1 MNPYWTDPAQRV
13 AALDRL
19 LPLVEK
25 PTRYLG
31 GEWNSVTKPPS
42 EVETSVVLAFPDLY
56 EIGMSHLGFR
66 ILYALL
72 NGTPGVGAERCFMP
86 WTDMLER
93 LRGED
98 LPLTTLESRRPL
110 RDFDLVGFSM
120 QYELTITNVLAML
133 ERGGIP
139 LLADERRDG
148 DPLVLGG
155 GPVIFNPEPFAPFF
169 DLILAGDAEEAL
181 PEAIALRAQLVR
193 AGTPRAEIVAAIA
206 REIPGWYAPALYD
219 AVPEPQLGMLIPR
232 PKPGSGAPERVKR
245 RVVYDL
251 DRWPF
256 PEKIVVPHAEI
267 VHDRV
272 SWEIMR
278 GCPVGCRFCQ
288 AGYVYRP
295 TRERD
300 PQQVKDGVTR
310 SVASTGYDEFSL
322 TSLNTGEYGA
332 IEPLLTTLMDEM
344 EPRKISVGLSSLHA
358 TTMTE
363 SLAAQVKRVRKT
375 GFTIAPEAG
384 SQRLRNVINKNLAE
398 EDILKAT
405 GLAFE
410 AGWQLMKL
418 YFMIGLPTETDEDVD
433 ALVALAG
440 AIARQGRGIGGKR
453 VRVTLSASTFVPKP
467 FTPFQWFGM
476 DGVDAFRAKQSRIRR
491 QAPKGVEFKHH
502 DHESS
507 WLEGV
512 LSRADRSLAPAILE
526 AFRRGAVLDSWSEGL
541 DVERWRGVFADLGID
556 AEAWATRPIPLEAE
570 LPWEVIDP
578 LVRRRWLEAEYRK
591 SLEAATMATCADACS
606 GCAPFSKECVRGE
619 VAERRW
625 DDLGVKADVRLPAF
639 PVERA
644 PAGRDGTPRVAD
656 PGGQPPVACPAAAA
670 AIEPVAG
677 PAAPEDS
684 AGPSAEP
691 SPLPEPPLYRWRARF
706 EKTGRSRFLGHLDLV
721 RALTMA
727 LRRAGIQVAYSQGFK
742 PHPRVALSPA
752 LSLGVS
758 SRGEYIDF
766 DTHAPLDGETFVA
779 RINAALSEGIR
790 FSAVVPADL
799 AAPSLQ
805 EAITRATYRA
815 VVPGATREELAA
827 GTAAFLARSEVEV
840 VRSRKG
846 KPDKVLDIRPM
857 VEDLRVDDAGH
868 LLFTLVLDPNGSP
881 RLPEV
886 LTAVAGPGR
895 DAGAEIERVGLYARE
910 AGKLLSPLVVVRRPR
925 ATMA

>member
-1 MNPYWTDPAQRV
+1 
-13 AALDRL
+13 
-19 LPLVEK
+19 
-25 PTRYLG
+25 
-31 GEWNSVTKPPS
+31 
-42 EVETSVVLAFPDLY
+42 
-56 EIGMSHLGFR
+56 
-66 ILYALL
+66 
-72 NGTPGVGAERCFMP
+72 
-86 WTDMLER
+86 
-93 LRGED
+93 
-98 LPLTTLESRRPL
+98 
-110 RDFDLVGFSM
+110 
-120 QYELTITNVLAML
+120 
-133 ERGGIP
+133 
-139 LLADERRDG
+139 
-148 DPLVLGG
+148 
-155 GPVIFNPEPFAPFF
+155 
-169 DLILAGDAEEAL
+169 
-181 PEAIALRAQLVR
+181 
-193 AGTPRAEIVAAIA
+193 
-206 REIPGWYAPALYD
+206 
-219 AVPEPQLGMLIPR
+219 
-232 PKPGSGAPERVKR
+232 
-245 RVVYDL
+245 
-251 DRWPF
+251 
-256 PEKIVVPHAEI
+256 
-267 VHDRV
+267 
-272 SWEIMR
+272 
-278 GCPVGCRFCQ
+278 
-288 AGYVYRP
+288 
-295 TRERD
+295 
-300 PQQVKDGVTR
+300 
-310 SVASTGYDEFSL
+310 
-322 TSLNTGEYGA
+322 
-332 IEPLLTTLMDEM
+332 MDEM

-405 GLAFE
+405 RLAFE

-476 DGVDAFRAKQSRIRR
+476 DGVEAFRAKQSRIRR

-502 DHESS
+502 DHASS

-541 DVERWRGVFADLGID
+541 DVERWRGVFADLAID

-591 SLEAATMATCADACS
+591 SLEAATMATCAVACS

-625 DDLGVKADVRLPAF
+625 DDLGVRADVRLPAF

-644 PAGRDGTPRVAD
+644 PAGRNGEARAAVSELPL
-656 PGGQPPVACPAAAA
+656 PAARPDEAQTPA
-670 AIEPVAG
+670 DAHSPRPGEAQAPGDTAP
-677 PAAPEDS
+677 PAAGAP
-684 AGPSAEP
+684 PP
-691 SPLPEPPLYRWRARF
+691 PEPPLYRWRARF

-742 PHPRVALSPA
+742 PHPRVSLSPA
-752 LSLGVS
+752 LSLGVGS
-758 SRGEYIDF
+758 HGEYIDF
-766 DTHAPLDGETFVA
+766 DTHAPLDGDTFLG
-779 RINAALSEGIR
+779 RINAALPEGIR

-805 EAITRATYRA
+805 EAITRAVYRA
-815 VVPGATREELAA
+815 VVPGASRAELVA
-827 GTAAFLARSEVEV
+827 GVEAFLARSAFEV
-840 VRSRKG
+840 VRARKG
-846 KPDKVLDIRPM
+846 KPDKVLDLRPM
-857 VEDLRVDDAGH
+857 IENLGLDGEGRLF
-868 LLFTLVLDPNGSP
+868 FTLVLDPNGSP

-886 LTAVAGPGR
+886 LAAVAGPGR
-895 DAGAEIERVGLYARE
+895 DEGAEIERVGLYARE
-910 AGKLLSPLVVVRRPR
+910 GGKLLSPLVVGRRPR